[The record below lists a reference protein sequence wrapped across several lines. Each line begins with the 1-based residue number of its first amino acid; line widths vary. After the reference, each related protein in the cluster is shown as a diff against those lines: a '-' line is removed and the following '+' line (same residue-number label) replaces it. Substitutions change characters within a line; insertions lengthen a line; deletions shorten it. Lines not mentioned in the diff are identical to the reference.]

1 MTKAVLALHLLAI
14 CAAIGGALAQAMLLG
29 RAKSSEPEL
38 ARSLRI
44 AALVPTGLLEAPGM
58 ALAVVSGAWLHH
70 LGGQPVGVA
79 FALKMLA
86 VAWLAGATVLE
97 LKAVGG
103 IAETA
108 AATDGAEL
116 ERRRGFERQLDAMGK
131 VSALAV
137 IVVIVASV
145 HL

>member
-1 MTKAVLALHLLAI
+1 MTKAVLSLHLLAV

-38 ARSLRI
+38 ARSLRV
-44 AALVPTGLLEAPGM
+44 AAGVPTRLLEAPGM

-70 LGGQPVGVA
+70 LGGQAIGVA
-79 FALKMLA
+79 FALKMVA
-86 VAWLAGATVLE
+86 VAWLAIATVIE
-97 LKAVGG
+97 VKAVGG
-103 IAETA
+103 IGETA
-108 AATDGAEL
+108 AATDGPEL
-116 ERRRGFERQLDAMGK
+116 ERRRGLERQLDGMGK

-145 HL
+145 NL